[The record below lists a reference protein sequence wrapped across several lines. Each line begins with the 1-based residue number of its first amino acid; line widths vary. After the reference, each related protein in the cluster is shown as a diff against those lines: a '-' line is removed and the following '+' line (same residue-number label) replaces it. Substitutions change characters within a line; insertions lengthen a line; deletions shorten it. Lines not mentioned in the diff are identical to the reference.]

1 MKLEKLIRTL
11 NDAVIEGVP
20 IDYEIKEIETLKI
33 DDNIETISITVR
45 KDNDEWTVH
54 ANWQKAK
61 RARNDRRHDRRNKG

>member
-54 ANWQKAK
+54 ANWQNAK
-61 RARNDRRHDRRNKG
+61 RNS